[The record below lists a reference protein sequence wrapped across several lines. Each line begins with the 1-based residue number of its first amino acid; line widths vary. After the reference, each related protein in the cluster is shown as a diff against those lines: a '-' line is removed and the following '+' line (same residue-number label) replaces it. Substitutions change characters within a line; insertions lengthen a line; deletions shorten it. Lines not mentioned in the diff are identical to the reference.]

1 MTITDDN
8 GRQVRRFDVAKGA
21 GLRRV
26 AWNLRA
32 DAPARGARG
41 LQPSG
46 AEPPIGRGRGGP
58 PQGPLVT
65 PGRYH
70 AQLGTQVGGT
80 VTPLGNAQ
88 SFMVVTLDR

>member
-1 MTITDDN
+1 
-8 GRQVRRFDVAKGA
+8 
-21 GLRRV
+21 
-26 AWNLRA
+26 
-32 DAPARGARG
+32 
-41 LQPSG
+41 
-46 AEPPIGRGRGGP
+46 
-58 PQGPLVT
+58 VT